1 MVSTFLHDYN
11 LFIVKASLKVKA
23 NLFRA
28 DQVFLLSSSYIVAQ
42 LWRLKGTKMYKQM
55 ILLNLFHISFVL
67 MINFLKNLLLVVT
80 KQDTK

>member
-11 LFIVKASLKVKA
+11 LFIVKASLKVKEI
-23 NLFRA
+23 LFRA
-28 DQVFLLSSSYIVAQ
+28 DQVFLLSSSCSVAQ